1 MTKLLEIKDKIVK
14 FYSNYEIYV
23 NIVFKFIVAFTAFEM
38 INLNVGYF
46 AKTSNL
52 TVALVLALFCSLLP
66 TNAIIIFS
74 GILII
79 LDMYALSIEVAAIAI
94 LLFALIYLIYFR
106 FSPKDG
112 YIGVLT
118 TILCRFNIPFIMP
131 IAVGLLKNLQS
142 AVAVVCG
149 TVVYFFLYG
158 IKSSATE
165 LTVATGAEKTENASK
180 FNVTIGQLLGNK
192 EMYLVILVFVL
203 TTIVVW
209 GVRKLKADHAWTIAI
224 VLGTLIQLASLIIG
238 YVVLGI
244 SGRTAIIIIGNAV
257 SLLGGFVLEFWFMNL
272 DYSRTERVQFEDDEY
287 YYYVK
292 AVPKKMVASGEKTV
306 KHFGN
311 TGSLGKVI
319 DKRNMNTSIV
329 NEETSKKVIAQ
340 ELEIDEDL
348 LD

>member
-1 MTKLLEIKDKIVK
+1 M
-14 FYSNYEIYV
+14 
-23 NIVFKFIVAFTAFEM
+23 
-38 INLNVGYF
+38 
-46 AKTSNL
+46 
-52 TVALVLALFCSLLP
+52 
-66 TNAIIIFS
+66 
-74 GILII
+74 
-79 LDMYALSIEVAAIAI
+79 
-94 LLFALIYLIYFR
+94 
-106 FSPKDG
+106 
-112 YIGVLT
+112 
-118 TILCRFNIPFIMP
+118 
-131 IAVGLLKNLQS
+131 
-142 AVAVVCG
+142 
-149 TVVYFFLYG
+149 
-158 IKSSATE
+158 
-165 LTVATGAEKTENASK
+165 
-180 FNVTIGQLLGNK
+180 
-192 EMYLVILVFVL
+192 
-203 TTIVVW
+203 
-209 GVRKLKADHAWTIAI
+209 RKLKADHAWTIAI

-244 SGRTAIIIIGNAV
+244 SGRTVMLIIGNAV

-292 AVPKKMVASGEKTV
+292 KTV